1 MKIAHGVRWSVHA
14 SSFLWFFVDDLS
26 SIGDRGS
33 FAVPFRARLM
43 PTKPAA
49 TSRSES
55 FSVGFT
61 FGPLLLF
68 FFFFFV
74 TGGGHTPRAFVPR
87 SLSENIYLFTEP
99 LSGDP
104 LCFSGIHQSK
114 CTCLSHTISLG
125 QGIFRDIASAI
136 SSWLI
141 ASQIGNGKWMGFAI
155 YLKTISS
162 REFFISSF
170 RLGGK
175 TANSVSKSNSWN
187 VTKDVHA
194 VIEKSSFFRSY
205 RT

>member
-1 MKIAHGVRWSVHA
+1 M
-14 SSFLWFFVDDLS
+14 
-26 SIGDRGS
+26 
-33 FAVPFRARLM
+33 
-43 PTKPAA
+43 
-49 TSRSES
+49 
-55 FSVGFT
+55 
-61 FGPLLLF
+61 

-205 RT
+205 RTWDRTWSKCEWEYFSNYHIMFWYESILRLFMIFFSLL

>member
-68 FFFFFV
+68 FFV

-87 SLSENIYLFTEP
+87 SLSERFLTLTGQILNYL
-99 LSGDP
+99 
-104 LCFSGIHQSK
+104 CVHK
-114 CTCLSHTISLG
+114 Y
-125 QGIFRDIASAI
+125 
-136 SSWLI
+136 SS
-141 ASQIGNGKWMGFAI
+141 
-155 YLKTISS
+155 
-162 REFFISSF
+162 
-170 RLGGK
+170 GK
-175 TANSVSKSNSWN
+175 TLA
-187 VTKDVHA
+187 
-194 VIEKSSFFRSY
+194 
-205 RT
+205 

>member
-61 FGPLLLF
+61 FGPLLLC

-104 LCFSGIHQSK
+104 LRFSGIHQSK

-141 ASQIGNGKWMGFAI
+141 ASQIGNGKWMGFA
-155 YLKTISS
+155 TIFT
-162 REFFISSF
+162 RKQFRQGSF
-170 RLGGK
+170 SYHHFAWEEKLL
-175 TANSVSKSNSWN
+175 TAFQNRI
-187 VTKDVHA
+187 HGM
-194 VIEKSSFFRSY
+194 
-205 RT
+205 

>member
-1 MKIAHGVRWSVHA
+1 M
-14 SSFLWFFVDDLS
+14 
-26 SIGDRGS
+26 RGS
-33 FAVPFRARLM
+33 KSKNNYAANDIIKCQMSCSARL
-43 PTKPAA
+43 
-49 TSRSES
+49 
-55 FSVGFT
+55 
-61 FGPLLLF
+61 PLLFSYPQFLLLC

-104 LCFSGIHQSK
+104 LRFSGIHQSK

-175 TANSVSKSNSWN
+175 TANSLSQSNSWN

-194 VIEKSSFFRSY
+194 VIEKSSFFRSCVHDQNVNGSIFQI
-205 RT
+205 TI